1 MTSSNG
7 AAVVDA
13 PNRKVR
19 LLVVEDH
26 EIVVLGLQGALC
38 GNPRFDLVFA
48 ASLAEANRCVEQPP
62 DLILL
67 DLYLPDVSA
76 GDPLFCLKS
85 LRLSCKDVPILIF
98 SGNQSPAIIRS
109 ALEAGASGFV
119 PKTTSIPVLTAALD
133 LVLHGGT
140 YLPPHLLALLDGKH
154 PGPSPD
160 SVPVAT
166 ELRLTPRQQSVL
178 ALLLEG
184 RSNKEI
190 AGALGLSVGTIKNY
204 VSDLLKSTNA
214 KTRGRILA
222 TLSSGPVASEETH

>member
-1 MTSSNG
+1 MASQNSAADTSS
-7 AAVVDA
+7 
-13 PNRKVR
+13 RKVR

-26 EIVVLGLQGALC
+26 EVVVLGLQTALC
-38 GNPRFDLVFA
+38 DFPRFDLLFA
-48 ASLAEANRCVEQPP
+48 GSLAEASKHLEEHV

-67 DLYLPDVSA
+67 DLYLPDVPVL
-76 GDPLFCLKS
+76 DPLSCLKG
-85 LRLSCKDVPILIF
+85 LRQSCKSTPILVF
-98 SGNQSPAIIRS
+98 SGSQSPALIRAS
-109 ALEAGASGFV
+109 LEAGASGFI
-119 PKTTSIPVLTAALD
+119 PKSTSIPILVAALD
-133 LVLHGGT
+133 LVLNGGT
-140 YLPPHLLALLDGKH
+140 YLPLHLLALLDGK
-154 PGPSPD
+154 PLSPPAE
-160 SVPVAT
+160 STLPPM

-222 TLSSGPVASEETH
+222 MLNAATVQSEEAH